1 MLPSTTEVIAY
12 LNKDIML
19 MSLHLNA
26 ICRDCEKNRLTCG
39 GCKEAQNL
47 SEAII
52 LYKKMVQ
59 ELIFKRETA
68 ESEMRV

>member
-1 MLPSTTEVIAY
+1 
-12 LNKDIML
+12 